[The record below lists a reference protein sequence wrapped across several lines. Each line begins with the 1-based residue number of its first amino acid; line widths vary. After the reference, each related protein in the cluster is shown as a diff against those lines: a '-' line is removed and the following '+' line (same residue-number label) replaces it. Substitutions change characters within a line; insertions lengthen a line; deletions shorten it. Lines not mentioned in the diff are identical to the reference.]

1 MNYVSLR
8 HYDKVHVEKGLR
20 NFHSSRAYI
29 AIKTL
34 KKALNHGKETFKKK
48 RFEY

>member
-8 HYDKVHVEKGLR
+8 QYDEVEKGLR
-20 NFHSSRAYI
+20 NFHSRRAYI

-34 KKALNHGKETFKKK
+34 KKKTYNHGKETFKTQ

>member
-8 HYDKVHVEKGLR
+8 QYDKVEKGLR
-20 NFHSSRAYI
+20 NFHSRRAYI

-34 KKALNHGKETFKKK
+34 KKPYNHGKETFKTQ

>member
-8 HYDKVHVEKGLR
+8 HYDKVEKGLR
-20 NFHSSRAYI
+20 NFHSRRAYI

-34 KKALNHGKETFKKK
+34 KKSPNNHGKETFKTQ

>member
-8 HYDKVHVEKGLR
+8 QYDEVEKGLR

>member
-8 HYDKVHVEKGLR
+8 HYDKVEKGLR
-20 NFHSSRAYI
+20 NFHSRRAYI

-34 KKALNHGKETFKKK
+34 KKGLTTTGKKHLRHRGSSTE
-48 RFEY
+48 